1 MCTGTQHA
9 KQKKK
14 YWADTDKYGSLYDQ
28 LPKNV

>member
-1 MCTGTQHA
+1 MLS
-9 KQKKK
+9 KKKK